1 MDGGEVVHGCLLKV
15 CPGLSP
21 FPSRGR
27 LNGCWT
33 LVRIILKFKKNPNII
48 SYLIVVLNGF
58 PGFSRCQRE
67 GIRTTAGHTSPH
79 NSVCHLLMELT
90 LGTVSLSHTPSASS
104 RSLISQ
110 ANMVGFCLLYSAI
123 LSTTFGVATLGLEP
137 PMTPGLMLPVS

>member
-1 MDGGEVVHGCLLKV
+1 
-15 CPGLSP
+15 
-21 FPSRGR
+21 
-27 LNGCWT
+27 
-33 LVRIILKFKKNPNII
+33 
-48 SYLIVVLNGF
+48 
-58 PGFSRCQRE
+58 
-67 GIRTTAGHTSPH
+67 
-79 NSVCHLLMELT
+79 MELT